1 MLSLRT
7 NISALAAT
15 RAADKSSR
23 SASLAQTRLATGYR
37 VNSAADDAAG
47 LQIATR
53 LKSQT
58 SGMAVAMRNVQNDI
72 SLMQVASGAV
82 DSIISIFSRMHDLAI
97 QAADASSTQT
107 DKAALQE
114 EFAGLFQEVW
124 NEVGTKFNGE
134 DLFIS
139 QPPNNHAKLFFPV
152 QMQIG
157 EGSANS
163 MTVNLQPQMLGTFN
177 SLKYDNNDLE
187 TILTQNANAA
197 IDDMAQAIDSWGALG
212 SAMGAVSNRLEH
224 VYQNLTNI
232 SANTQAATGRI
243 LDTDYASESAAE
255 TSAQMLVQ
263 SSTAMLK
270 QSNTMPSLI
279 LSLVQQ

>member
-1 MLSLRT
+1 
-7 NISALAAT
+7 
-15 RAADKSSR
+15 
-23 SASLAQTRLATGYR
+23 
-37 VNSAADDAAG
+37 
-47 LQIATR
+47 
-53 LKSQT
+53 
-58 SGMAVAMRNVQNDI
+58 MRNVQNDI
-72 SLMQVASGAV
+72 SLMQVASGVV
-82 DSIISIFSRMHDLAI
+82 DNIIGIFGRMHALAI

-107 DKAALQE
+107 DKEALQT
-114 EFAGLFQEVW
+114 EFVGLFQEVW
-124 NEVGTKFNGE
+124 NEVGTRYNGE

-157 EGSANS
+157 ESSANS

-177 SLKYDNNDLE
+177 SLKYDNSDLE

-197 IDDMAQAIDSWGALG
+197 IDDMVEAIDSWGALG

-224 VYQNLTNI
+224 VYQNLMNV
-232 SANTQAATGRI
+232 SSNTQAAAGRI
-243 LDTDYASESAAE
+243 LDTDYASETASA
-255 TSAQMLVQ
+255 TSAQMLVK

-270 QSNTMPSLI
+270 QSNSMPSLI

>member
-1 MLSLRT
+1 MLRLRT
-7 NISALAAT
+7 NSSALAAI

-23 SASLAQTRLATGYR
+23 IAAAAQTRLSTGYR
-37 VNSAADDAAG
+37 INSAMDDAAG

-58 SGMAVAMRNVQNDI
+58 SGMSVAMRNVQNGI

-114 EFAGLFQEVW
+114 EFVGLFQEVW

-187 TILTQNANAA
+187 TILTQNASAA
-197 IDDMAQAIDSWGALG
+197 IDDMADAINSWSTLG
-212 SAMGAVSNRLEH
+212 SAMGAISNRLEH
-224 VYQNLTNI
+224 VYQNLANI

-243 LDTDYASESAAE
+243 MDTDYASESATA
-255 TSAQMLVQ
+255 TSAQMLEQ

-270 QSNTMPSLI
+270 QSNSVPSLI

>member
-7 NISALAAT
+7 NSSALAAI

-23 SASLAQTRLATGYR
+23 IAAAAQTRLSTGYR
-37 VNSAADDAAG
+37 INSAMDDAAG

-58 SGMAVAMRNVQNDI
+58 SGMSVAMRNVQNGI
-72 SLMQVASGAV
+72 SLMQVASGVV
-82 DSIISIFSRMHDLAI
+82 DSIIGIFGRMHALAI

-107 DKAALQE
+107 DKEALQT
-114 EFAGLFQEVW
+114 EFVGLFQEVW
-124 NEVGTKFNGE
+124 NEVGTRYNGE

-139 QPPNNHAKLFFPV
+139 QPPNNHAKLFFPI

-157 EGSANS
+157 EGAANV
-163 MTVNLQPQMLGTFN
+163 MTVDLQPQLLGTFN

-197 IDDMAQAIDSWGALG
+197 IDDMSEAINSWAALG

-224 VYQNLTNI
+224 VYQNLANI

-243 LDTDYASESAAE
+243 MDTDYASESASE
-255 TSAQMLVQ
+255 TSAQMLMQ

-270 QSNTMPSLI
+270 QSNSMPSLI

>member
-23 SASLAQTRLATGYR
+23 AASVAQARLATGYR
-37 VNSAADDAAG
+37 INSAMDDAAG

-53 LKSQT
+53 LKAQT
-58 SGMAVAMRNVQNDI
+58 SGMTVAMRNVQNDI
-72 SLMQVASGAV
+72 SLMQVASSAV
-82 DSIISIFSRMHDLAI
+82 DSIISIFGRMHDLAI
-97 QAADASSTQT
+97 QAADASSTAS
-107 DKAALQE
+107 DKDALQT
-114 EFAGLFQEVW
+114 EFVGLFQEVW

-139 QPPNNHAKLFFPV
+139 QPPNNHAKLFYPV
-152 QMQIG
+152 QMQTG
-157 EGSANS
+157 EGSANV
-163 MTVNLQPQMLGTFN
+163 MTVDLQPELIGTFD
-177 SLKYDNNDLE
+177 SLKYDNTDLE

-197 IDDMAQAIDSWGALG
+197 IDDTVNAINSWAALG

-224 VYQNLTNI
+224 VYQNLAHI
-232 SANTQAATGRI
+232 STNTQTASGRI
-243 LDTDYASESAAE
+243 LDTDYASESAAA

-263 SSTAMLK
+263 ASTAMLK
-270 QSNTMPSLI
+270 QANSVPSMI

>member
-7 NISALAAT
+7 NTTSLAAT
-15 RAADKSSR
+15 RAADKSGR
-23 SASLAQTRLATGYR
+23 AAAVAQTRLSTGYR
-37 VNSAADDAAG
+37 INSAMDDAAG

-53 LKSQT
+53 LKAQT
-58 SGMAVAMRNVQNDI
+58 AGMAVAMRNTQNDI
-72 SLMQVASGAV
+72 SLMQVAGNAV
-82 DSIISIFSRMHDLAI
+82 DSIISLFSRMHELAI
-97 QAADASSTQT
+97 QAADASSTAM
-107 DKAALQE
+107 DKDALQT
-114 EFAGLFQEVW
+114 EFVGLFQEVW
-124 NEVGTKFNGE
+124 NEVSTRYSGE

-139 QPPNNHAKLFFPV
+139 QPPNNHAKLFFPM

-157 EGSANS
+157 EGSVNV
-163 MTVNLQPQMLGTFN
+163 MTVDLQPQLIGTFD
-177 SLKYDNNDLE
+177 SLKYNNTDLE
-187 TILTQNANAA
+187 TILTEHASDA
-197 IDDMAQAIDSWGALG
+197 IDDTSNAINSWAALG

-243 LDTDYASESAAE
+243 LDTDYASESAAA

-263 SSTAMLK
+263 ASTAMLK
-270 QSNTMPSLI
+270 QANSVPSMI

>member
-7 NISALAAT
+7 NTSAVAAS
-15 RAADKSSR
+15 RAADISTR
-23 SASLAQTRLATGYR
+23 VASVAQARLATGYR
-37 VNSAADDAAG
+37 INSAMDDAAG

-58 SGMAVAMRNVQNDI
+58 SGMAAAMRNVQNDI
-72 SLMQVASGAV
+72 SLMQVASGVV
-82 DSIISIFSRMHDLAI
+82 DNIISIFGRMHDLAI

-107 DKAALQE
+107 DKEALQT
-114 EFAGLFQEVW
+114 EFVGLFQEVW
-124 NEVGTKFNGE
+124 NEVGTRYNGE

-157 EGSANS
+157 ESSANS

-177 SLKYDNNDLE
+177 SLKYNNDDLE
-187 TILTQNANAA
+187 TILTQNASAA
-197 IDDMAQAIDSWGALG
+197 IDDMADAINNWGALG
-212 SAMGAVSNRLEH
+212 SAMGAISNRLEH
-224 VYQNLTNI
+224 VSQNLANM
-232 SANTQAATGRI
+232 SANTQSATGRI
-243 LDTDYASESAAE
+243 MDTDYAAESAAA

-270 QSNTMPSLI
+270 QSNSVPSLI

>member
-7 NISALAAT
+7 SISAMSAT
-15 RAADKSSR
+15 RAADKSNR
-23 SASLAQTRLATGYR
+23 AASLSQARLATGYR
-37 VNSAADDAAG
+37 INSAMDDAAG

-58 SGMAVAMRNVQNDI
+58 SGMAAAMRNVQNDI
-72 SLMQVASGAV
+72 SLMQVASGVV
-82 DSIISIFSRMHDLAI
+82 DNIISIFGRMHALAI
-97 QAADASSTQT
+97 QAADASATLT
-107 DKAALQE
+107 DKNALQD
-114 EFAGLFQEVW
+114 EFVGLFQEVW
-124 NEVGTKFNGE
+124 NEVGTRYNGE

-157 EGSANS
+157 ESSANS

-177 SLKYDNNDLE
+177 SLKYDNSDLE
-187 TILTQNANAA
+187 TILTQNANSA
-197 IDDMAQAIDSWGALG
+197 IDDTVNAIDSWGALS

-224 VYQNLTNI
+224 VSQNLMNI
-232 SANTQAATGRI
+232 SMNTQAATGRI
-243 LDTDYASESAAE
+243 MDTDYASESAAA
-255 TSAQMLVQ
+255 TSAQMLTQ
-263 SSTAMLK
+263 SSTAILK
-270 QSNTMPSLI
+270 QSNSVPALT

>member
-1 MLSLRT
+1 MLSIRT
-7 NISALAAT
+7 NNAATAAT

-23 SASLAQTRLATGYR
+23 AASVAQTRLSTGFR
-37 VNSAADDAAG
+37 INSAMDDAAG

-58 SGMAVAMRNVQNDI
+58 AGMSVAMRNVQNDI
-72 SLMQVASGAV
+72 SLMQVASSAV
-82 DSIISIFSRMHDLAI
+82 DSIISIFGRMHALAI

-107 DKAALQE
+107 DKEALQT
-114 EFAGLFQEVW
+114 EFVGLFQEVW
-124 NEVGTKFNGE
+124 NEVGTRYNGE

-139 QPPNNHAKLFFPV
+139 QPPNNHAKLFSPV

-157 EGSANS
+157 EGASNV
-163 MTVNLQPQMLGTFN
+163 MTVDLQPQMLGTFN

-187 TILTQNANAA
+187 TILTQNANSA
-197 IDDMAQAIDSWGALG
+197 IDDTVNAIDSWGALG

-224 VYQNLTNI
+224 VYQNLANI
-232 SANTQAATGRI
+232 STNTVTATGRI
-243 LDTDYASESAAE
+243 MDTDYASESASA

-263 SSTAMLK
+263 ASTAMLK
-270 QSNTMPSLI
+270 QSNSVPSLI